1 MKKIVNDEPA
11 QVEDGGERAAGGGG
25 GGVVAEA
32 EKYNV
37 DQKYSGKI
45 WMRNIWIRLI
55 KFTWGWLRSSRRR
68 TGERGR
74 GPKASEQG

>member
-32 EKYNV
+32 EKYNRDQKYSWKIWIRNTGRKYGSEIQLDNM

-45 WMRNIWIRLI
+45 C
-55 KFTWGWLRSSRRR
+55 
-68 TGERGR
+68 
-74 GPKASEQG
+74 

>member
-25 GGVVAEA
+25 GGVVAQA

-37 DQKYSGKI
+37 DQKYVEKYVSA
-45 WMRNIWIRLI
+45 L
-55 KFTWGWLRSSRRR
+55 
-68 TGERGR
+68 
-74 GPKASEQG
+74 